1 MSMVKRP
8 PSKTKQLSPQ
18 GYEGHWNT
26 DGSAHA
32 QAPKWAKYRTRM
44 AGECPSPFRSTKDPL
59 AQQVEKFVEKLDK
72 LRPEKDDPGYLGNS
86 GALRRYILS
95 RN

>member
-1 MSMVKRP
+1 MRGRQGPDESRID
-8 PSKTKQLSPQ
+8 TK
-18 GYEGHWNT
+18 
-26 DGSAHA
+26 
-32 QAPKWAKYRTRM
+32 M
-44 AGECPSPFRSTKDPL
+44 AGEFPSPFRSTKDPL